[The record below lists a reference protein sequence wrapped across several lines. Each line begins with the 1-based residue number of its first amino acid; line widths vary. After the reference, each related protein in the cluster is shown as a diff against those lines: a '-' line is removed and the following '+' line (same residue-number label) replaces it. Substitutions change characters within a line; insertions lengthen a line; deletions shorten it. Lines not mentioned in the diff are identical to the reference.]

1 MKEADTMGG
10 MIGDAIRVGASPQRC
25 SGVTIDAADRNS
37 DKTNKPDMRVN
48 FNNHE
53 QSGTVSISSF
63 ASRTWPR
70 RLGSVAHRNQG
81 GRPITQ
87 PSQMRR

>member
-1 MKEADTMGG
+1 MGS
-10 MIGDAIRVGASPQRC
+10 MIDDAIRVGASPQRW
-25 SGVTIDAADRNS
+25 SGVTIDAAARNS

-48 FNNHE
+48 FANHE

-81 GRPITQ
+81 WRLITP